1 MKMTKPDRGQS
12 VQPGV
17 TPRQI
22 ALASALAATLAA
34 TLWLAQQEGE
44 DEGVV
49 TPPARAGRASRPAP
63 SAATTTLPSAPLS
76 ALTLQRPPW
85 PVAPAAQLA
94 AWSAPPPPAPPPA
107 PPPTAAVAQVPVAP
121 PFPYQLIGRL
131 EQGGVSQALLA
142 GTSRSISAKP
152 GDVIDG
158 QWRVE
163 RVEATGLALTWLPGQ
178 QTQTINFRP
187 S

>member
-1 MKMTKPDRGQS
+1 MKMMTNAKK
-12 VQPGV
+12 VKPGV
-17 TPRQI
+17 TPGQI
-22 ALASALAATLAA
+22 ALAAALAATLAA
-34 TLWLAQQEGE
+34 TLWLEQQDDE
-44 DEGVV
+44 DEVAAV
-49 TPPARAGRASRPAP
+49 PPARASRAVRLAP
-63 SAATTTLPSAPLS
+63 SPAALSSASLS
-76 ALTLQRPPW
+76 AQALQRPPW
-85 PVAPAAQLA
+85 PEAPVAQLA
-94 AWSAPPPPAPPPA
+94 AWSAPPPPPPAPAPPPA
-107 PPPTAAVAQVPVAP
+107 ATAAQAPVAP

>member
-1 MKMTKPDRGQS
+1 MKTLANAGNGKKA
-12 VQPGV
+12 GV

-22 ALASALAATLAA
+22 ALAAALAATLAA
-34 TLWLAQQEGE
+34 TLWLAQQDDE
-44 DEGVV
+44 DAQTVV
-49 TPPARAGRASRPAP
+49 PLARASRATRAAPAP
-63 SAATTTLPSAPLS
+63 AVPASAPPLS
-76 ALTLQRPPW
+76 AQALQRPPW
-85 PVAPAAQLA
+85 PEAPAAQLA
-94 AWSAPPPPAPPPA
+94 AWSAPPPPPPPPA
-107 PPPTAAVAQVPVAP
+107 PPPAAAQAPVAP

-142 GTSRSISAKP
+142 GASRSLSAKP

-163 RVEATGLALTWLPGQ
+163 RVEATGLVLTWLPGKQ
-178 QTQTINFRP
+178 SQTINFRP